1 MKRVI
6 LMIVM
11 TIMAASTAMARK
23 HTVAPVTGME
33 DEWREPIVIPH
44 RLSGRWP
51 PAVCN
56 LIMDKNGKKSSLS
69 PIHGQTK
76 PGQKATSYPIW
87 NQDVV
92 KQEELTGQKSD
103 VARVR
108 RLGYF
113 Q

>member
-1 MKRVI
+1 MKHV
-6 LMIVM
+6 LPMIFMLIAV
-11 TIMAASTAMARK
+11 SPAMAKK
-23 HTVAPVTGME
+23 HTVAPVKEME
-33 DEWREPIVIPH
+33 EEWREPIVIPLK
-44 RLSGRWP
+44 LSGRWP

-69 PIHGQTK
+69 PMHGQTK
-76 PGQKATSYPIW
+76 PGQKATTFPIW

>member
-1 MKRVI
+1 MERVI

-11 TIMAASTAMARK
+11 TFIAASPAMAKK
-23 HTVAPVTGME
+23 HTVAPVKEME
-33 DEWREPIVIPH
+33 EEWRGPIVI
-44 RLSGRWP
+44 LSRPYGRWP

-76 PGQKATSYPIW
+76 PGQKGTSYPIW

-92 KQEELTGQKSD
+92 KQEEETGQKSD